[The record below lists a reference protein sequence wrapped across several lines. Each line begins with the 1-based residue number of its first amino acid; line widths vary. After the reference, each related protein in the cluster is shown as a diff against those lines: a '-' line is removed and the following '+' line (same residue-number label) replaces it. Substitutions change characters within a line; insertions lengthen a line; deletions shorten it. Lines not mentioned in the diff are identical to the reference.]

1 MPLLKTHPVNV
12 KHNLEKIAGALDLH
26 LIQKATRG
34 QIQAEIDDYLK
45 KEPDLFEKVREIAM
59 EMITEYRQSKDNEN
73 NPNLAKSPTITHDL
87 PTAKPQHPPPPEI
100 HISQSQSLFDDTGV
114 IECDPESD
122 LKQKIFETDGED
134 EDSQTKRP

>member
-1 MPLLKTHPVNV
+1 MSEDAAVSGRVKTRARFLRRH
-12 KHNLEKIAGALDLH
+12 KSKRKSTI
-26 LIQKATRG
+26 IS
-34 QIQAEIDDYLK
+34 K

-114 IECDPESD
+114 MECDPESD
-122 LKQKIFETDGED
+122 LKRKIFETDGED
-134 EDSQTKRP
+134 EDSQTNRP